1 MMHLQRY
8 FRCMDH
14 EIFFWLSSEQDYPSG
29 LSLYDRY
36 CQNSNLGRILRIGGA
51 TGKNR
56 LTLAYELGKVIN
68 PMISTHSVKSEGP
81 GNQEEQKP
89 PIRIPAL
96 QIEDLRQQQKMI
108 YKMLDNLHAVLE
120 FRPTGERKEIAFRI
134 LDLDDQLKEMACQ
147 IAHYEKHGVIP
158 IKQSQETK
166 SKISELNDAEL
177 ILWQRNLRTYVT
189 RYKRLVEKSKTPEIL
204 SRNQQLLDQYQDE
217 LAEINQ
223 RLKR

>member
-1 MMHLQRY
+1 
-8 FRCMDH
+8 MDH
-14 EIFFWLSSEQDYPSG
+14 EIFTWLNSDLDYPSG

-36 CQNSNLGRILRIGGA
+36 CHNSNLGRILRIGGS

-56 LTLAYELGKVIN
+56 LTLAYELGKVIG
-68 PMISTHSVKSEGP
+68 PMISNHSVKSEDP
-81 GNQEEQKP
+81 GNPEEQKP
-89 PIRIPAL
+89 PARIPAL
-96 QIEDLRQQQKMI
+96 QIDDLRQQQKMI
-108 YKMLDNLHAVLE
+108 YKMLDNLHAILE
-120 FRPTGERKEIAFRI
+120 FRPTEERKEIAFRI

-158 IKQSQETK
+158 VKQTQETK
-166 SKISELNDAEL
+166 RKLSELNDAEL

-189 RYKRLVEKSKTPEIL
+189 RYKRLVEKSKTPETL